1 MREAMVQKTDQGEP
15 SGFWIVL
22 PDGWVTLDI
31 DPRTAPRTHRRL
43 LRSMVKAEPGLAAH
57 RTRLEADLNRLSR
70 ECSEQGVTFAASF
83 IALVDD
89 ELPMNASLNIA
100 TYRTDLNH
108 VDVLRASLLDVE
120 FRHAVDL
127 FELDDGRAVRVR
139 GRDKLRYPGAE
150 DDIEVASRQFHVPI
164 PGSNGRVALLTFITS
179 SLPFEEGFAELFD
192 TMAKTFRFT
201 YGESSLA
208 EVPADIDPEDGPVG
222 GSD

>member
-1 MREAMVQKTDQGEP
+1 VPEAEVVQTEQGDP

-22 PDGWVTLDI
+22 PNGWVTI
-31 DPRTAPRTHRRL
+31 DVNPRTAPRTHRRL
-43 LRSMVKAEPGLAAH
+43 LRAMAKAEPGLAAH
-57 RTRLEADLNRLSR
+57 RPRLEADLNRLSR
-70 ECSEQGVTFAASF
+70 ECSEQGVQFAASF

-89 ELPMNASLNIA
+89 EIPMNASLNIA

-108 VDVLRASLLDVE
+108 VDVLQASLLDTE
-120 FRHAVDL
+120 FRLAVDL

-164 PGSNGRVALLTFITS
+164 PGSSGRVALLTFTTS
-179 SLPFEEGFAELFD
+179 SLAFEEGFAELFD

-201 YGESSLA
+201 YGEPALA
-208 EVPADIDPEDGPVG
+208 EVPAEDDPDDGAEP